1 MPPRIHDRAAEAQL
15 TKVGVDDSRYVAEQ
29 TSNRFG
35 GRSKPAGVPMDV
47 VEELA
52 ARDDEPGPLGR
63 HSILLASLI
72 ALLVATPLGSLHST
86 SAVRFSVLL
95 SLVLAAAVYV
105 NSRRRWTLTV
115 ALATGLG
122 AIGGVAW
129 AEATGSP
136 TTRIFAHGMGLALL
150 VFTTSLMLNALARA
164 RTVSRDVLV
173 GAVCAYLLIGL
184 CFAMAFLL
192 MIGLAPG
199 SLLDDGVAIGGSVA
213 DPSARATKLLYFS
226 FVTLT
231 TLGYGDVTPESE
243 IAQMLAV
250 TEAITGQLYVA
261 IFIARLLSL
270 YLIRDPGRAGHP

>member
-1 MPPRIHDRAAEAQL
+1 MDIL
-15 TKVGVDDSRYVAEQ
+15 DD
-29 TSNRFG
+29 
-35 GRSKPAGVPMDV
+35 
-47 VEELA
+47 LA
-52 ARDDEPGPLGR
+52 ARDEARGTLGR

-72 ALLVATPLGSLHST
+72 ALLLVTPLFRFDSRNG
-86 SAVRFSVLL
+86 VEFSVLL

-105 NSRRRWTLTV
+105 NSRRRWTLAV

-129 AEATGSP
+129 AEVTGSP
-136 TTRIFAHGMGLALL
+136 TTRSFAHGMGLALL
-150 VFTTSLMLNALARA
+150 VFTTYLMLNALVRA

-184 CFAMAFLL
+184 CFAMAFIL
-192 MIGLAPG
+192 MIGLDPG
-199 SLLDDGVAIGGSVA
+199 SLLDDGVAIGASVA
-213 DPSARATKLLYFS
+213 DPSARATKLFYFS

-243 IAQMLAV
+243 IAQMLTVA
-250 TEAITGQLYVA
+250 EAITGQLYVA